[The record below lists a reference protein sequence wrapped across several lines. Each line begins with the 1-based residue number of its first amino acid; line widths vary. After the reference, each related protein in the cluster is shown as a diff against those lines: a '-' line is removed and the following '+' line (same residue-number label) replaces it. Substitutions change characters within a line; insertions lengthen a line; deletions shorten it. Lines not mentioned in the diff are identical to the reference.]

1 MFALKPW
8 RRLLALLALVVL
20 AWVQPAMAV
29 DYFGRPVVPAQA
41 ASTPAASMAVAAP
54 VVANPE
60 QTISSL
66 PAPARAVIGQLVI
79 WQSKLNAILRSALQQ
94 SRQTGSSTALWL
106 IVLVSFVYGVLH
118 AAGPGHGKVVIG
130 SYFLTQRAR
139 ILHGV
144 ALSAWAATVQA
155 LCAIA
160 LVGGLAALLGNT
172 SLSILNHAAT
182 LETVS
187 YAILG
192 GMGLLMVWRL
202 AHGLDTCGC
211 EPEKPQVLKA
221 GAMHTPLRRKSGGG
235 ANSKMVYRATA
246 PERAARNWRQMALA
260 GAAVGLRPCTG
271 AILVL
276 IFCLANGIFLT
287 GVVST
292 FAMAAGVAITVSL
305 ISLGA
310 MGVNRLAP
318 AHGHRRGWQRGLS
331 WAGAGAIALFGI
343 LQTVLLLTG
352 VISPTL
358 G

>member
-1 MFALKPW
+1 MS
-8 RRLLALLALVVL
+8 LLASPRWFIALLLALVAIAV
-20 AWVQPAMAV
+20 AQPAMAV
-29 DYFGRPVVPAQA
+29 DYFGRAVVQT
-41 ASTPAASMAVAAP
+41 ASAPAASAVAPTATAQP
-54 VVANPE
+54 ALS
-60 QTISSL
+60 TL
-66 PAPARAVIGQLVI
+66 PAPVRAVIGQLVV
-79 WQSKLNAILRSALQQ
+79 WQSKLNAVLREALQQ
-94 SRQTGSSTALWL
+94 SRQNGSSTALWL

-139 ILHGV
+139 VLHGV

-155 LCAIA
+155 LCAIV
-160 LVGGLAALLGNT
+160 LVGGLAALLGNS

-192 GMGLLMVWRL
+192 GMGVLMLWRL
-202 AHGLDTCGC
+202 ARGLDTCGC
-211 EPEKPQVLKA
+211 EPDQAQAPKA
-221 GAMHTPLRRKSGGG
+221 GAMHAPLRRKTAGKGTG
-235 ANSKMVYRATA
+235 KITYRAA
-246 PERAARNWRQMALA
+246 GSDRAARNWRQMALA

-287 GVVST
+287 GVLST

-310 MGVNRLAP
+310 MGVNRLTP
-318 AHGHRRGWQRGLS
+318 AHGRRSGWQRGLS
-331 WAGAGAIALFGI
+331 WAGAGAIALFGV
-343 LQTVLLLTG
+343 LQTVLLITG
-352 VISPTL
+352 IISPTL

>member
-1 MFALKPW
+1 MSALKPMYW
-8 RRLLALLALVVL
+8 LLTLLALCAITLA
-20 AWVQPAMAV
+20 QPAMAV
-29 DYFGRPVVPAQA
+29 DYFGRPVVQAQA
-41 ASTPAASMAVAAP
+41 ASAPAASAAAAVAAP
-54 VVANPE
+54 SPT
-60 QTISSL
+60 QTLSAL
-66 PAPARAVIGQLVI
+66 PAPVRAVIGQLVV
-79 WQSKLNAILRSALQQ
+79 WQSKLNAILRDALQQ
-94 SRQTGSSTALWL
+94 SRQGSHSTALWL

-155 LCAIA
+155 LCAIV

-172 SLSILNHAAT
+172 SLAILNHAAT

-192 GMGLLMVWRL
+192 GMGLLMLWRL
-202 AHGLDTCGC
+202 ARGLDTCGC
-211 EPEKPQVLKA
+211 EPDQPQAPKA
-221 GAMHTPLRRKSGGG
+221 GAMHAPLRRKTGG
-235 ANSKMVYRATA
+235 AAHGKVTYRATGQA
-246 PERAARNWRQMALA
+246 RAARNWRQMALA

-287 GVVST
+287 GVLST

-318 AHGHRRGWQRGLS
+318 AHGRRSGWQRGLS
-331 WAGAGAIALFGI
+331 WAGAGAIALFGV
-343 LQTVLLLTG
+343 LQTVLLVTG